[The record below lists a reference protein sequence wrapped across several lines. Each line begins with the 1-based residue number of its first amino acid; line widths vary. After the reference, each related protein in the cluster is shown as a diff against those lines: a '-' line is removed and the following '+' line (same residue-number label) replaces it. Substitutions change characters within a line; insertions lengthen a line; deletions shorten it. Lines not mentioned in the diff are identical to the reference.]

1 MTGTHEASHH
11 LAMPLPANS
20 PPQPPGGLLSWAYS
34 TVKLGPPPA
43 PGQAVSIVSRL
54 SGGRSSA
61 EPSQRPHPEGPLT
74 TPARTWEGVTQLVP
88 RCGVHVTLAGS
99 RATLGLRS
107 RSAELEGCLQG
118 DQLGEDGNT
127 KKALGRT
134 KQNPRP
140 GEGQTPIP
148 QTPRAQCSRGL
159 RWGRTAEKGAG
170 PRQEAE
176 SQKPVTEV

>member
-1 MTGTHEASHH
+1 MVSKPEGVTLGAQRVTGTHEASHH

-88 RCGVHVTLAGS
+88 RCGVHVTPRPAS
-99 RATLGLRS
+99 RAAGPLWVSEVGLLSLRAACRGTNWERMAILRRPLEEQSKTQGLGRDRPRS
-107 RSAELEGCLQG
+107 RRPHAPSA
-118 DQLGEDGNT
+118 
-127 KKALGRT
+127 
-134 KQNPRP
+134 
-140 GEGQTPIP
+140 
-148 QTPRAQCSRGL
+148 
-159 RWGRTAEKGAG
+159 AEA
-170 PRQEAE
+170 
-176 SQKPVTEV
+176 